1 MLSYAFQLFLT
12 SFIGTVSIP
21 CSADVK
27 TNEVFKYLSINAEK
41 YKMDP
46 AKITKIDD
54 SGEKIDST
62 AGQTILSYMYYTS
75 KSQNKGEFQK
85 LTSGSRRDIADFDGN
100 VVITLSPSND
110 KEVLNLNFFVVLTNR
125 RELYPRRFLKSKMS
139 NLKTRRKRT
148 FSGNE
153 RTEAVFNSD
162 ESQISGKLQWFPPF
176 LSKVSSCI
184 MSQLDG
190 QNISRRTA
198 LLGV

>member
-1 MLSYAFQLFLT
+1 MLSYAFQVLLT
-12 SFIGTVSIP
+12 LFIGTVSIP

-62 AGQTILSYMYYTS
+62 TGQTILSYMYYTS

-162 ESQISGKLQWFPPF
+162 ESHISGKFQWFSPF
-176 LSKVSSCI
+176 LSKVSSWI

-190 QNISRRTA
+190 QHISRRTA